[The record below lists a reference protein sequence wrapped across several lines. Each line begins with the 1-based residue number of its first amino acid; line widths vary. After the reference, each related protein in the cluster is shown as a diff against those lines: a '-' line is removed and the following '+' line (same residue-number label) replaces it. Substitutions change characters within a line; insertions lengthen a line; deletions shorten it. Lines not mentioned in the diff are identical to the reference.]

1 MKRLTRI
8 YNKKEEFKLAVKALL
23 DRGYQYDELKI
34 IHGEGEGLG
43 LDNLKEDLVQYKN
56 SGNTTLRKSIKG
68 LKLGVILGAII
79 SGGIVGLILLFS
91 DSGTSLSPI
100 ATFIAAISV
109 GAVWGGV
116 LGFMLGSL
124 FPLSPHGKE
133 SGIRNYS
140 LSFLPHNSEDELYF
154 KNKWHTIF

>member
-8 YNKKEEFKLAVKALL
+8 FNKKEEFKLAVKALL

-34 IHGEGEGLG
+34 IHGEGEGL
-43 LDNLKEDLVQYKN
+43 DNLKEDLVQFKN
-56 SGNTTLRKSIKG
+56 SGNATLRKSIKG
-68 LKLGVILGAII
+68 LKLGIILGAII
-79 SGGIVGLILLFS
+79 TGGIVGLILLFS

-100 ATFIAAISV
+100 ATFITALSV

-124 FPLSPHGKE
+124 FPLSPHSKE
-133 SGIRNYS
+133 SGNRNYS

-154 KNKWHTIF
+154 KNKW